1 MNMERLHELI
11 DAWRDGILT
20 EPAAA
25 ELSQLLRDSEEAR
38 RVFRAESQM
47 HGLLHQAVTA
57 AAVEEAAVEKATGRE
72 SWPANLAAVEGAKEP
87 RRRKAHVTSKKLLL
101 AGTGALVLA
110 ALSAFLWPFLS
121 QHPKPRQPKSA
132 ETFAALTRAVDCVWE
147 SPTRLQPGDRL
158 AAGTLNLRK
167 GTAEIELANGVQIL
181 VEAPAIMELVDTGN
195 SVLNTGRIVVRVPPA
210 ATGYVVDTPKAR
222 FVDLGTEFGISV
234 EPDRETVAQV
244 FDGVVV
250 AELKKSDPSGKRSR
264 RIVAGE
270 TVRIDA
276 SDGVEL
282 QKVAFSYEYFL
293 RTFST
298 PSVYQGEEV
307 IPFKPSEFSSLD
319 IVAAPGPVT
328 VDGDLADWDLSG
340 VFEARCSEPFAES
353 YYVHGSMMYDEQYL
367 YVAARV
373 GDPMPMRNL
382 IDPNTDPWSAWMG
395 GSVQLRLSTDRTF
408 GWPLKA
414 KRPSFR
420 GEASVQDTSDR
431 VVNLTLWYFQPREQP
446 CLEIRYGMNLDR
458 GVVNPPG
465 WQGAFRKAP
474 DGKSYTI
481 ECAIPWTL
489 LGAGSDP
496 PRAGDEL
503 GLCWTVNW
511 SDASGRRWK
520 GQLIEIKNPPYAA
533 RGKKALTFM
542 YAETWGKAVY
552 K

>member
-11 DAWRDGILT
+11 DAWRDGMLT
-20 EPAAA
+20 EATAA
-25 ELSQLLRDSEEAR
+25 ELSQLLRDSDEAR
-38 RVFRAESQM
+38 RIFRAESQM

-57 AAVEEAAVEKATGRE
+57 AAVEEAAGRASMLVHPAEVKEVEK
-72 SWPANLAAVEGAKEP
+72 S
-87 RRRKAHVTSKKLLL
+87 RRLKAHITSRKLLL
-101 AGTGALVLA
+101 AGAGVLVLSVVAALVWLQVA
-110 ALSAFLWPFLS
+110 PPPPEPPES
-121 QHPKPRQPKSA
+121 
-132 ETFAALTRAVDCVWE
+132 FATLTRTTNCVWE
-147 SPTRLQPGDRL
+147 KPADLQRGDRL
-158 AAGTLNLRK
+158 TAGALALRE
-167 GTAEIELANGVQIL
+167 GVAEITLANGVELL
-181 VEAPAIMELVDTGN
+181 VEAPASMELVDAGN
-195 SVLNTGRIVVRVPPA
+195 CALNTGRIVVRVPPA
-210 ATGYVVDTPKAR
+210 ATGYAVDTPKAR
-222 FVDLGTEFGISV
+222 FVDLGTEFGVSV
-234 EPDRETVAQV
+234 EPDLETTVRV

-250 AELKKSDPSGKRSR
+250 AELKKSDVSGKRSR

-298 PSVYQGEEV
+298 PSVYQGEEL
-307 IPFKPSEFSSLD
+307 IPFKPSEFFSLD

-328 VDGDLADWDLSG
+328 VDGDLSDWVLSG
-340 VFEARCSEPFAES
+340 VFEAHCAKPFAES
-353 YYVHGSMMYDEQYL
+353 YYVHGNMMYDEQYL
-367 YVAARV
+367 YIAAQV
-373 GDPMPMRNL
+373 GDPMPMRNV
-382 IDPNTDPWSAWMG
+382 IGPNTDPWSAWMG
-395 GSVQLRLSTDRTF
+395 GSVQLRLSTDRSF

-414 KRPSFR
+414 GMPSDCR
-420 GEASVQDTSDR
+420 EAGVQDTSGR
-431 VVNLTLWYFQPREQP
+431 IVHLTLWYFQPREQP

-474 DGKSYTI
+474 DGKSYTV

-489 LGAGSDP
+489 LGAESDP

-511 SDASGRRWK
+511 SDAGGRRWK
-520 GQLIEIKNPPYAA
+520 GQLVEIKNPSYAT
-533 RGKKALTFM
+533 RGKKILTFM
-542 YAETWGKAVY
+542 NAETWGKALY